1 MRKKDLKLG
10 EIYANRYGKAYLLV
24 SARMWSMG
32 RYRPE
37 WNLLPARVTMPVQ
50 GTMYNDGCGALGIE
64 GDYDALREYAQASPL
79 LKTFGEIDKGE
90 LVLEASGLAT
100 ELQQDLRVYARER
113 DLSLWLAL
121 GDYRQ
126 WKGTFAEVEKKR
138 AEEAARRRRDEE
150 ALQARVAPLVA
161 WADEMEG
168 RTLAL
173 LNRIEEF
180 GYGRWERDVL
190 QVGSERRAYRNML
203 KLTMDE
209 LQQLVAL
216 AEKGRQSETAQVEE

>member
-10 EIYANRYGKAYLLV
+10 GIYADRYGEAYLLV
-24 SARMWSMG
+24 SARMWSVG
-32 RYRPE
+32 RYHPE
-37 WNLLPARVTMPVQ
+37 WNILPARVTAPVQ
-50 GTMYNDGCGALGIE
+50 GTVYNDGCGALVVKGT
-64 GDYDALREYAQASPL
+64 YDALREYAQASPL

-90 LVLEASGLAT
+90 LALEASGLAT

-138 AEEAARRRRDEE
+138 AEESDRRRQDKE
-150 ALQARVAPLVA
+150 AAQAQVAPMVA
-161 WADEMEG
+161 RADEMEG

-173 LNRIEEF
+173 LDQTESF
-180 GYGRWERDVL
+180 YGRWERDTL
-190 QVGSERRAYRNML
+190 QVGSVRQSYRSAL

-209 LQQLVAL
+209 LEQLVAL